1 MPEAAVPV
9 RLRFGVFEV
18 DLRAGELRKHGIR
31 IRLQEQPFHILVL
44 LLEHPGEL
52 VTRKELREKLWP
64 ADTFVDFDRN
74 LNKAMNKLR
83 LALADSAEN
92 PRFIQTLH
100 RRGYRFIAPIAAH
113 DGTDAATV
121 RKSLAKGS
129 TALAKHAAETSSG
142 TAFNSRSLHRGWK
155 PRWVLIAVISVIV

>member
-1 MPEAAVPV
+1 MDAIVPSTS
-9 RLRFGVFEV
+9 RFGVFEV
-18 DLRAGELRKHGIR
+18 DFRAGELRKYGIR
-31 IRLQEQPFHILVL
+31 IRLQEQPFNILVL

-100 RRGYRFIAPIAAH
+100 RRLCGN
-113 DGTDAATV
+113 
-121 RKSLAKGS
+121 L
-129 TALAKHAAETSSG
+129 
-142 TAFNSRSLHRGWK
+142 
-155 PRWVLIAVISVIV
+155 